1 MLTPRTRLLIAQL
14 VILAAAALSFVG
26 RLPVWVLGP
35 VGVGYFLFVVFLIRC
50 PACGD
55 ALALQKGRG
64 LRVLKGDCSSC
75 GAPIS

>member
-14 VILAAAALSFVG
+14 VVLAAVALCFAGS
-26 RLPVWVLGP
+26 LPAWALGP
-35 VGVGYFLFVVFLIRC
+35 VGIGYFLFVILLIRC

-64 LRVLKGDCSSC
+64 IRAFKGDCSSC
-75 GAPIS
+75 GAAIS